1 MSLMLPRFFVPEGLA
16 PGAAV
21 VLPSDAA
28 HHATKVLRLGD
39 GEHVRL
45 FDGNGG
51 EWSARLQR
59 AGKDWL
65 GVLEARDDDDRQPPL
80 HVILVQCLPSAADK
94 MDWVVQKCVELGV
107 AEIRPVVSRRSVV
120 RLSGERMERRVRHW
134 QGVAIAACE
143 QSGRNRVP
151 AVAPLVDLPQSLGE
165 TPGENEQRMILAPGS
180 ENRLRD
186 LPVPRGVVRLLVG
199 PEGGFE
205 EGELAAA
212 KAAGFRPL
220 SLGPRILRTE
230 TAGAAALAAMMALWG
245 DF

>member
-1 MSLMLPRFFVPEGLA
+1 MLPRFFVPEGLA
-16 PGAAV
+16 PGASV
-21 VLPSDAA
+21 MLPEDAA
-28 HHATKVLRLGD
+28 HHATKVLRLAE

-45 FDGNGG
+45 FDGGGG
-51 EWSARLQR
+51 EWTARLQR
-59 AGKDWL
+59 AGKAWL
-65 GVLEARDDDDRQPPL
+65 GVLETFDERDRQPPL
-80 HVILVQCLPSAADK
+80 RVTLVQCLPSAADK

-151 AVAPLVDLPQSLGE
+151 LVASLVDLPQSLGE
-165 TPGENEQRMILAPGS
+165 APAENEQRMILAPGS
-180 ENRLRD
+180 DTRLRD
-186 LPVPRGVVRLLVG
+186 LPVPGGSIRLLVG

-205 EGELAAA
+205 DGELAAA
-212 KAAGFRPL
+212 KAAGYQPL
-220 SLGPRILRTE
+220 ALGPRILRTE
-230 TAGAAALAAMMALWG
+230 TAGAAALAALMALWG